1 MELIINHQ
9 TRFFD
14 KIPGSLAELMHSEAP
29 EKEKGIAVALNHQV
43 IPRQQWPKTP
53 LQDQDTILII
63 TATQGG

>member
-9 TRFFD
+9 TKFFD
-14 KIPGSLAELMHSEAP
+14 KIPGSLAELMHLEAP
-29 EKEKGIAVALNHQV
+29 QKEKGIAVVLNHQV
-43 IPRQQWPKTP
+43 IPRQQWPNTL

>member
-9 TRFFD
+9 TKFFD
-14 KIPGSLAELMHSEAP
+14 KIPGSLAELMHLEAP
-29 EKEKGIAVALNHQV
+29 QKEKGIAVTLNHQV
-43 IPRQQWPKTP
+43 IPRQQWPKTL